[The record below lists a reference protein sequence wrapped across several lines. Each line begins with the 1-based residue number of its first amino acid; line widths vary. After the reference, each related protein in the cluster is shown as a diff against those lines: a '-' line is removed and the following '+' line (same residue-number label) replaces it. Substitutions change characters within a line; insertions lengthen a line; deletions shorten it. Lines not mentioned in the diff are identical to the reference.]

1 MVVLLSLY
9 CDTISSLCG
18 VPTFRITI
26 MLLSSSFNFQLEAQ
40 ILPIVLISAA
50 GMSTGATSQLTG
62 VGFQVLTAVDVD
74 LPSAI

>member
-1 MVVLLSLY
+1 
-9 CDTISSLCG
+9 
-18 VPTFRITI
+18 